1 MNISVECKSRPEGSK
16 PRALRREG
24 LIPVALYGHDGAN
37 SMSLVIPVKEAQ
49 TLLKNAAVNNTLVDL
64 QVPDASWKGKAL
76 IREVQAHP
84 WRKTLHHLSFY
95 TVSADQQVQIVVP
108 IVLVGEAAG
117 TQEGGVV
124 EQIMTELNIS
134 CSADSIPE
142 SIEIDISNFEV
153 GSLLHVNEIV
163 LPKGVDEV
171 LDDLER
177 TVVTVVVPTMPT
189 VTEET
194 EVTEVSE
201 AEAGQTETGE
211 AGETETDDTE
221 AGETTEA

>member
-24 LIPVALYGHDGAN
+24 LIPAALYGHDRAN

-117 TQEGGVV
+117 SKEGGVV

-134 CSADSIPE
+134 CAADSIPE
-142 SIEIDISNFEV
+142 SIEIDVSDFEV
-153 GSLLHVNEIV
+153 GSIMHINEIV
-163 LPKGVDEV
+163 LPQGVDEV

-177 TVVTVVVPTMPT
+177 TVVTVVVPTIPT

-194 EVTEVSE
+194 EATEVSVE
-201 AEAGQTETGE
+201 ATEATETEGE
-211 AGETETDDTE
+211 GAE

>member
-1 MNISVECKSRPEGSK
+1 MKISVECKSRPEGSK

-24 LIPVALYGHDGAN
+24 LIPAALYGHDGAN
-37 SMSLVIPVKEAQ
+37 SMSLVIPAKEAQ

-64 QVPDASWKGKAL
+64 KVPDASWKGKAL

-84 WRKTLHHLSFY
+84 WRKTLHHLSFF

-117 TQEGGVV
+117 SKEGGVV

-142 SIEIDISNFEV
+142 SIEIDVTNFEV
-153 GSLLHVNEIV
+153 GSIMHVNEIV
-163 LPKGVDEV
+163 LPQGVDEV
-171 LDDLER
+171 LDDSER
-177 TVVTVVVPTMPT
+177 TVVTVVVPTVPT
-189 VTEET
+189 ATEGEGT
-194 EVTEVSE
+194 EVIEQADDVEATEAVS
-201 AEAGQTETGE
+201 G
-211 AGETETDDTE
+211 DK
-221 AGETTEA
+221 AGETTEG